1 MTDTPQSQEATPLT
15 VDAVLAITDPGEVN
29 RDQHGVLDRLMIN
42 VGNVVAWA
50 FPLLMIAIV
59 AQVFLRGNGHNQ
71 AWLDDAQ
78 WWIYGFAMLTA
89 FGYAITT
96 SSHVRVDIL
105 HEHYSPEK
113 KARIEVFALGW
124 LLLPFIG
131 IMFDVL
137 FHYAYSSVI
146 AGEGSD
152 SPNGL
157 HHLYLLKAS
166 LPILFLLAGLAAYA
180 TLIRNL
186 RVYSP
191 ARLHQVI
198 LAMLPMAIFMA
209 WRLVVYV
216 LYWFVFLTNSD
227 IKARR
232 ILREPIFDYA
242 LLMAIA
248 LVAVVFVIGY
258 LRNRASAKG

>member
-1 MTDTPQSQEATPLT
+1 MTDTPQSQEAKPLT

>member
-1 MTDTPQSQEATPLT
+1 MTDTPQSHEATPLT